1 MSPQQWKFVWQKYLK
16 WLPFRLSKMGH
27 NSTEAIQDC
36 VEAERR
42 VYDRSY
48 YLGDPDFVKFL

>member
-1 MSPQQWKFVWQKYLK
+1 
-16 WLPFRLSKMGH
+16 MGH
-27 NSTEAIQDC
+27 NSTEAIQVI

-42 VYDRSY
+42 AYADRSY